1 MVEDDKSDFS
11 LACVSS
17 VTSTDEWLCDSACS
31 FHMCFRKEWFFNF
44 TELDDGV
51 VYLADNQPCKIAG
64 IGSISLKNH
73 DGTTRVLTD
82 VRYIPK
88 LEKNLISLGTLE
100 SKGFTIILQ
109 NGILKVVSGA
119 LVVMK
124 GIRRNNLYLYQGR
137 TAVGTAAAVSEADKV
152 AEMSRLWHMRLGH
165 AGEKSLQTLAMQG
178 LLRGAKTCKLD
189 FCEQCVLG
197 KQKRVKFGTAIHNT
211 EGILDYIHTDVW
223 GPTKTASLGGKHYFV
238 TFVDDFSRR
247 VWVYTLKSKDEVF
260 ETFLVWKKMVEN
272 QTGRKIKVLRSDNG
286 TEYRNDQFS
295 IFCKKEG
302 ISRHFTVR
310 DTPQQNGVAERMNRT
325 LLEKVR
331 CMLSNAGLGK
341 QFWAEAV
348 MYASHLINR
357 LPSAALNG
365 KTPLEV
371 WSGKPINDYDTL
383 HVFGSTAY
391 YHVKESKLDPRAK
404 KALFMGVTSG
414 VKGYRLWCLS
424 SKKIISSRD
433 VTFDESAML
442 KKVTTD
448 DKVSDN
454 TFQQPDGRLPQVEG
468 TQKLVEFQTT
478 SIKPVE
484 DQQTE
489 HEADVGEE
497 EVSNEEPQQQHDL
510 PIAISRPRREIR
522 KPARFEDMVAYAFP
536 VVEEGIPQTFLEAN
550 SSPDKE
556 KWKKAMDEEM
566 QSLVKNHTWKLARLP
581 KGKKAIGCKWV
592 YAQKE
597 GFPSKNDIRYKARLV
612 AKGYVQKEGID
623 YNEVFSP
630 VVKHSSIR
638 ILLALVAQF
647 DMELVQMDVKTAF
660 LHGDLEEE
668 IYITQP
674 DGFKVAEKEDWVCK
688 LNKSLYGLKQ
698 SLRQWYKRFDQFM
711 IGQNYTRSNFDHC
724 VFPQATGWI
733 FHIPSLVC

>member
-1 MVEDDKSDFS
+1 MAEDDKSDFS

-44 TELDDGV
+44 IELDDGV

-73 DGTTRVLTD
+73 DGSTRVLTD

-124 GIRRNNLYLYQGR
+124 GIKRNNLYLYQGS
-137 TAVGTAAAVSEADKV
+137 TAVGTAAAVSEVDKV

-178 LLRGAKTCKLD
+178 LLKGAKTCKLD

-272 QTGRKIKVLRSDNG
+272 QAGRKIKVLRSDNG

-295 IFCKKEG
+295 YFCKKEG

-371 WSGKPINDYDTL
+371 WSGKPANDYDTL

-442 KKVTTD
+442 KKVTTNG
-448 DKVSDN
+448 KVSEN
-454 TFQQPDGRLPQVEG
+454 TFQQPEGRPPQVEG

-478 SIKPVE
+478 SVKPVE

-497 EVSNEEPQQQHDL
+497 EVSNEEPQQQHL
-510 PIAISRPRREIR
+510 PIAISRPRREIK

-550 SSPDKE
+550 SSPEKE

-566 QSLVKNHTWKLARLP
+566 
-581 KGKKAIGCKWV
+581 
-592 YAQKE
+592 
-597 GFPSKNDIRYKARLV
+597 
-612 AKGYVQKEGID
+612 
-623 YNEVFSP
+623 
-630 VVKHSSIR
+630 
-638 ILLALVAQF
+638 
-647 DMELVQMDVKTAF
+647 
-660 LHGDLEEE
+660 
-668 IYITQP
+668 
-674 DGFKVAEKEDWVCK
+674 
-688 LNKSLYGLKQ
+688 
-698 SLRQWYKRFDQFM
+698 
-711 IGQNYTRSNFDHC
+711 
-724 VFPQATGWI
+724 
-733 FHIPSLVC
+733 

>member
-1 MVEDDKSDFS
+1 MISSPTREKKIAPFLTPKFDPRFFDPKLQKKKGKGVSEACVAEDDKSDFS

-64 IGSISLKNH
+64 IGSINLKNH
-73 DGTTRVLTD
+73 DGSTRVLTD

-124 GIRRNNLYLYQGR
+124 GTRRNNLYLYQGS

-152 AEMSRLWHMRLGH
+152 TEMSKLWHMRLGH

-178 LLRGAKTCKLD
+178 LLKGAKTCKLD

-260 ETFLVWKKMVEN
+260 ETFLVWKKMVEI

-357 LPSAALNG
+357 LPSATLNG

-371 WSGKPINDYDTL
+371 WSGKPVNDYDTL

-424 SKKIISSRD
+424 LKKIISSRD

-442 KKVTTD
+442 KKATTD
-448 DKVSDN
+448 GKVSEN
-454 TFQQPDGRLPQVEG
+454 TFQQPEGRLPQVEG

-478 SIKPVE
+478 SVKLVE

-510 PIAISRPRREIR
+510 PIAISRPRREIK

-536 VVEEGIPQTFLEAN
+536 VVEEGIP
-550 SSPDKE
+550 
-556 KWKKAMDEEM
+556 
-566 QSLVKNHTWKLARLP
+566 
-581 KGKKAIGCKWV
+581 
-592 YAQKE
+592 
-597 GFPSKNDIRYKARLV
+597 
-612 AKGYVQKEGID
+612 
-623 YNEVFSP
+623 
-630 VVKHSSIR
+630 
-638 ILLALVAQF
+638 
-647 DMELVQMDVKTAF
+647 
-660 LHGDLEEE
+660 
-668 IYITQP
+668 
-674 DGFKVAEKEDWVCK
+674 
-688 LNKSLYGLKQ
+688 
-698 SLRQWYKRFDQFM
+698 
-711 IGQNYTRSNFDHC
+711 
-724 VFPQATGWI
+724 
-733 FHIPSLVC
+733 

>member
-44 TELDDGV
+44 TELDGGV

-64 IGSISLKNH
+64 IRSISLKNH
-73 DGTTRVLTD
+73 DGSTRVLTD

-100 SKGFTIILQ
+100 SKVFTIIMQ

-124 GIRRNNLYLYQGR
+124 GIRRNNLYLYQGS
-137 TAVGTAAAVSEADKV
+137 TAVGTAAAVSEVDKV
-152 AEMSRLWHMRLGH
+152 AEMSRLWHMTLGH
-165 AGEKSLQTLAMQG
+165 AGEKSLQTLAMQR
-178 LLRGAKTCKLD
+178 LLKGAKTCKLD

-197 KQKRVKFGTAIHNT
+197 KQKRGKFGTAIHNT

-247 VWVYTLKSKDEVF
+247 VWVYTLKSKDEVL

-272 QTGRKIKVLRSDNG
+272 QTWRKIKVLRSDNG

-295 IFCKKEG
+295 YFCKKEG
-302 ISRHFTVR
+302 ISRQFTVR

-357 LPSAALNG
+357 LPSSGLNG

-371 WSGKPINDYDTL
+371 WSAKPINDYDTL
-383 HVFGSTAY
+383 HVFGSTTY
-391 YHVKESKLDPRAK
+391 YHVNESKLDPRAK
-404 KALFMGVTSG
+404 KALFMGVTLG

-448 DKVSDN
+448 GKVSEN
-454 TFQQPDGRLPQVEG
+454 TFQQPEGRPPQVEG

-478 SIKPVE
+478 SVKPVE
-484 DQQTE
+484 DQLTE
-489 HEADVGEE
+489 HEADIGEE

-510 PIAISRPRREIR
+510 PISISRPRREIR
-522 KPARFEDMVAYAFP
+522 KPARFEDMVAYAFL
-536 VVEEGIPQTFLEAN
+536 VVEEDIP
-550 SSPDKE
+550 
-556 KWKKAMDEEM
+556 
-566 QSLVKNHTWKLARLP
+566 
-581 KGKKAIGCKWV
+581 
-592 YAQKE
+592 
-597 GFPSKNDIRYKARLV
+597 
-612 AKGYVQKEGID
+612 
-623 YNEVFSP
+623 
-630 VVKHSSIR
+630 
-638 ILLALVAQF
+638 
-647 DMELVQMDVKTAF
+647 
-660 LHGDLEEE
+660 
-668 IYITQP
+668 
-674 DGFKVAEKEDWVCK
+674 
-688 LNKSLYGLKQ
+688 
-698 SLRQWYKRFDQFM
+698 
-711 IGQNYTRSNFDHC
+711 
-724 VFPQATGWI
+724 
-733 FHIPSLVC
+733 

>member
-1 MVEDDKSDFS
+1 MRSEKKDKLEHRSSAGEAHTVRGRNQSRKPGRRGRSQSKGKLAKAECAFCHEKGHWKKDCPKLLKRKGKGVSEACVAEDDKSNFS

-31 FHMCFRKEWFFNF
+31 FHMCLRKEWFFNF
-44 TELDDGV
+44 TELDGGV

-73 DGTTRVLTD
+73 DGSTRVLTD
-82 VRYIPK
+82 VRYILK
-88 LEKNLISLGTLE
+88 IEKNLISLGTLE
-100 SKGFTIILQ
+100 SKGFTIIMQ

-124 GIRRNNLYLYQGR
+124 GIRRNNLYLYQGS
-137 TAVGTAAAVSEADKV
+137 TAIETAAAVLEADKV

-165 AGEKSLQTLAMQG
+165 AGEKSLQTLATQG
-178 LLRGAKTCKLD
+178 LLKGAKTCKLD

-197 KQKRVKFGTAIHNT
+197 KQKRVKFGTVIHNT

-238 TFVDDFSRR
+238 TFIDDFSRR
-247 VWVYTLKSKDEVF
+247 VWVYTMKSKYEVF

-331 CMLSNAGLGK
+331 CILSNAGLGK

-371 WSGKPINDYDTL
+371 WSGKPVNDYDTL

-433 VTFDESAML
+433 VTFDESSML

-448 DKVSDN
+448 GKVSEN
-454 TFQQPDGRLPQVEG
+454 TFQQPEGRLLQVEG

-478 SIKPVE
+478 LAKPVE
-484 DQQTE
+484 DQ
-489 HEADVGEE
+489 
-497 EVSNEEPQQQHDL
+497 L
-510 PIAISRPRREIR
+510 
-522 KPARFEDMVAYAFP
+522 
-536 VVEEGIPQTFLEAN
+536 
-550 SSPDKE
+550 
-556 KWKKAMDEEM
+556 
-566 QSLVKNHTWKLARLP
+566 
-581 KGKKAIGCKWV
+581 
-592 YAQKE
+592 
-597 GFPSKNDIRYKARLV
+597 
-612 AKGYVQKEGID
+612 
-623 YNEVFSP
+623 
-630 VVKHSSIR
+630 
-638 ILLALVAQF
+638 
-647 DMELVQMDVKTAF
+647 
-660 LHGDLEEE
+660 
-668 IYITQP
+668 
-674 DGFKVAEKEDWVCK
+674 
-688 LNKSLYGLKQ
+688 
-698 SLRQWYKRFDQFM
+698 
-711 IGQNYTRSNFDHC
+711 
-724 VFPQATGWI
+724 
-733 FHIPSLVC
+733 

>member
-31 FHMCFRKEWFFNF
+31 FHMCFRKEWFLNF

-73 DGTTRVLTD
+73 DGSTRVLTY

-124 GIRRNNLYLYQGR
+124 GIRRNNLYLYQGS
-137 TAVGTAAAVSEADKV
+137 TAVGIAAAVSEVDKV

-178 LLRGAKTCKLD
+178 LLKGAKTCKLD

-302 ISRHFTVR
+302 ISRHFTIR
-310 DTPQQNGVAERMNRT
+310 DTPQQNAVAERMNRT

-348 MYASHLINR
+348 MYASYLINR

-433 VTFDESAML
+433 VIFDESSML
-442 KKVTTD
+442 KKVTTYG
-448 DKVSDN
+448 KLSES
-454 TFQQPDGRLPQVEG
+454 TFQQPEGRLPQVEG

-522 KPARFEDMVAYAFP
+522 KLARFEDMVAYAFP

-581 KGKKAIGCKWV
+581 KGKKAIGCK
-592 YAQKE
+592 
-597 GFPSKNDIRYKARLV
+597 
-612 AKGYVQKEGID
+612 
-623 YNEVFSP
+623 
-630 VVKHSSIR
+630 
-638 ILLALVAQF
+638 
-647 DMELVQMDVKTAF
+647 
-660 LHGDLEEE
+660 
-668 IYITQP
+668 
-674 DGFKVAEKEDWVCK
+674 
-688 LNKSLYGLKQ
+688 
-698 SLRQWYKRFDQFM
+698 
-711 IGQNYTRSNFDHC
+711 
-724 VFPQATGWI
+724 
-733 FHIPSLVC
+733 